1 MFGCLC
7 VYGSRFAGP
16 GSSEPPQRPGFS
28 MRLCVVCKCL
38 AIKQGTVWFESVCL
52 SSRALYKCQWKLTA
66 AVLRV

>member
-1 MFGCLC
+1 
-7 VYGSRFAGP
+7 
-16 GSSEPPQRPGFS
+16 